1 MSAKAKPTTPTSSAT
16 AQQDATQ
23 ATSQTTAQDE
33 PGTLASLRHD
43 IILTLEKH
51 GHAIAYGLLGFLIA
65 LLILII
71 GFWPTFLLSIFAA
84 IGVLIGTYQDGSI
97 QLKRLLARILRIF
110 R

>member
-1 MSAKAKPTTPTSSAT
+1 MSAKAKPTTPTSGVTTPQNAT
-16 AQQDATQ
+16 LPAV
-23 ATSQTTAQDE
+23 QDE
-33 PGTLASLRHD
+33 PGTLASLRHAV
-43 IILTLEKH
+43 ILTLEKH

-65 LLILII
+65 LLILLI

-97 QLKRLLARILRIF
+97 QLKRLLARILRNF

>member
-1 MSAKAKPTTPTSSAT
+1 MSAKAKPTTPTSGAT
-16 AQQDATQ
+16 AQQDAAQ
-23 ATSQTTAQDE
+23 PAVQDE

-65 LLILII
+65 LLILLI

-84 IGVLIGTYQDGSI
+84 IGVLIGNYQDGSI
-97 QLKRLLARILRIF
+97 QLKRLLARILRNF